1 MSPEIIIRS
10 VMFDPASCPAFP
22 AVPVK
27 DFCLYDLPA
36 GETACCPVPV
46 KKSVTAVR
54 EKLQP
59 VLPGDRAAQ
68 TGKFFMEQFQGFQ
81 QVFRKLPQEYV
92 LCRVPQRAD
101 CLPGPSSEWNPA
113 ASRRETASLSMASS
127 RPNTSLNVIMVTSF
141 HWHGTVSPC
150 HGPIIRESPGE
161 VRSGCVGAGTELIP
175 GPVNL
180 HELPGINGQAGLRQV
195 VHDGK
200 RRRQEPLLPVP
211 FELAD
216 DIFHV
221 IFIN

>member
-1 MSPEIIIRS
+1 
-10 VMFDPASCPAFP
+10 
-22 AVPVK
+22 
-27 DFCLYDLPA
+27 
-36 GETACCPVPV
+36 
-46 KKSVTAVR
+46 
-54 EKLQP
+54 
-59 VLPGDRAAQ
+59 
-68 TGKFFMEQFQGFQ
+68 
-81 QVFRKLPQEYV
+81 
-92 LCRVPQRAD
+92 
-101 CLPGPSSEWNPA
+101 
-113 ASRRETASLSMASS
+113 
-127 RPNTSLNVIMVTSF
+127 MVTSF

>member
-10 VMFDPASCPAFP
+10 GMFDPASCPAFP

-92 LCRVPQRAD
+92 LCR
-101 CLPGPSSEWNPA
+101 E
-113 ASRRETASLSMASS
+113 
-127 RPNTSLNVIMVTSF
+127 
-141 HWHGTVSPC
+141 
-150 HGPIIRESPGE
+150 
-161 VRSGCVGAGTELIP
+161 VGAGIVPIDPMERRWREETGRLCCKLAERAGGVVRLWCGIP
-175 GPVNL
+175 QWLKGG
-180 HELPGINGQAGLRQV
+180 EG
-195 VHDGK
+195 
-200 RRRQEPLLPVP
+200 
-211 FELAD
+211 
-216 DIFHV
+216 
-221 IFIN
+221 